1 MLLGW
6 VQVYVGIWKLPVTLL
21 VTDAP
26 ISKVEMRM

>member
-6 VQVYVGIWKLPVTLL
+6 VQVYVGIWKPPVTPL
-21 VTDAP
+21 VTEAP